1 MLAFYFLEIGEIRK
15 EVSTGAAWL
24 SSARSVRS
32 TLKWDNERNP
42 HLVLNFLTRDC
53 PSLAWEE
60 GGADVKSAWSLYSGR
75 HTCYNEYKQWALQ
88 AGNGKQ
94 IPEMYS
100 QWGLRSATRPHEH
113 GIGSNRGSA
122 SPR

>member
-1 MLAFYFLEIGEIRK
+1 MEHVVQFDTKRNTSPGFEMLAFYFLETGEIRK

-42 HLVLNFLTRDC
+42 HFVLNFLTRDC

-60 GGADVKSAWSLYSGR
+60 GGADVKSAWSLYRGR
-75 HTCYNEYKQWALQ
+75 HTCYNGY
-88 AGNGKQ
+88 
-94 IPEMYS
+94 
-100 QWGLRSATRPHEH
+100 
-113 GIGSNRGSA
+113 
-122 SPR
+122 

>member
-42 HLVLNFLTRDC
+42 HRMLQVSYETALDL
-53 PSLAWEE
+53 SGEE
-60 GGADVKSAWSLYSGR
+60 GGADVKSAWSLYPGL
-75 HTCYNEYKQWALQ
+75 HTCYNEEDNESSKPAT
-88 AGNGKQ
+88 A
-94 IPEMYS
+94 S
-100 QWGLRSATRPHEH
+100 QSHKPSLSGD
-113 GIGSNRGSA
+113 
-122 SPR
+122 